1 VPTFSIQLS
10 IFYKEGFL
18 FADKKNKVSTVL
30 PKEVTIPYNQSQA
43 HHIVWSFCFPSACFS
58 INIKSE
64 AKKKNEPQQ
73 CEKSKSIRT
82 PDNRKKA

>member
-64 AKKKNEPQQ
+64 AKKKTNHNNV
-73 CEKSKSIRT
+73 KSQR
-82 PDNRKKA
+82 A